1 MLLGGVISIWAED
14 EIIFSM
20 TDVPNEKIT
29 IATGETQSITATFN
43 TGSSAGVYNG
53 HATKSQILTYTKQ
66 FMIING

>member
-1 MLLGGVISIWAED
+1 MLLGGGVISIWAED

-43 TGSSAGVYNG
+43 TGSSAGVYIG
-53 HATKSQILTYTKQ
+53 HATKSQNMNIHKT
-66 FMIING
+66 IHDN